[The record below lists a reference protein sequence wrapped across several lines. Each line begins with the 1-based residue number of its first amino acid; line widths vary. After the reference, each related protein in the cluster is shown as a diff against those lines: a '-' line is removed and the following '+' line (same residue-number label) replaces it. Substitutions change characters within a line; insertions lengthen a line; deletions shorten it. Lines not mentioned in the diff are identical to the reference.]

1 LNRRPRPYGAWVV
14 LLLVFSLL
22 LLAAVLL
29 SSLANRTVLS
39 TAALFL
45 LAGFILGKA
54 SLGVLRIQADDELVS
69 GLAELALFSILFSD
83 GMRSGV
89 RELRSAWRLPGRALG
104 LGLPLTLT
112 ATAALA
118 HYVAALPWIESF
130 LIGAVLSPTDP
141 VFAAAIVGREEIPY
155 RLRNLLNI
163 ESGLNDGLALPIV
176 IVLLAAAGSGGTATA
191 TLLAEVLGGIAI
203 GIAVP
208 ASAIWLEGRRFSA
221 ASAAYQ
227 PLNAVAVGLIVLATA
242 TLTHANV
249 FLAAFSA
256 GVTIASLSP
265 PMREAFQ
272 QFGELIAE
280 LLKLAAV
287 LVFGSL
293 ISISFLGDIGLRGYF
308 FAALALFAARPLAL
322 GIALLRSKLDRRERL
337 AAAWFGPKGF
347 ASVVYGLLILEG
359 GLEQSDELFH
369 LVALV
374 VAASILA
381 HSSTDVVIA
390 RWFEPGTGP
399 GDVIPSGDGPDT
411 PLPPLP

>member
-1 LNRRPRPYGAWVV
+1 MV

-45 LAGFILGKA
+45 LAGFALGEG
-54 SLGVLRIQADDELVS
+54 SLGVLHIQADDELVS

-89 RELRSAWRLPGRALG
+89 AELRSSWRLPARALG
-104 LGLPLTLT
+104 IGLPLTLLI
-112 ATAALA
+112 TAALA
-118 HYVAALPWIESF
+118 HYVVGLPWVESL

-141 VFAAAIVGREEIPY
+141 VFAAAIVGREEIPF

-163 ESGLNDGLALPIV
+163 ESGLNDGLALPVV
-176 IVLLAAAGSGGTATA
+176 IVLLSAAGSVGDAPA
-191 TLLAEVLGGIAI
+191 TLLAEVVGGIAI
-203 GIAVP
+203 GIVVP
-208 ASAIWLEGRRFSA
+208 AAAIWLEGRRFFSA
-221 ASAAYQ
+221 STAYQ
-227 PLNAVAVGLIVLATA
+227 PLNAVAVGLIVLAVA
-242 TLTHANV
+242 NLTHANV

-256 GVTIASLSP
+256 GITVASLSP
-265 PMREAFQ
+265 PMRTAFRE
-272 QFGELIAE
+272 FGELIAE
-280 LLKLAAV
+280 LLKLAAL

-293 ISISFLGDIGLRGYF
+293 ISFSFLADIGPSGYL
-308 FAALALFAARPLAL
+308 FAAPALFAARPIAL
-322 GIALLRSKLDRRERL
+322 GIALVGTKLRRRERL

-347 ASVVYGLLILEG
+347 ASVVYGLLILEA
-359 GLEQSDELFH
+359 GLDLSDELFH

-390 RWFEPGTGP
+390 RWFEPGEGP
-399 GDVIPSGDGPDT
+399 GDSVPAGIGPEVEPT
-411 PLPPLP
+411 PPG